1 VELSDWRDWSGLHQR
16 ATRFRQEGSCSKR
29 SSKGKILME
38 VALTLYTI
46 FATVVVIWCSIPRTR
61 PSVNYVT
68 ISRTMLNC
76 LRQWNDDLVVVEV
89 RGARRCVI
97 QDALNVSPDQLP
109 LLLRWIPP
117 RTTIVLCGASEVLRC
132 RSEVAMTLLRVGIEV
147 VYVLEDDRHSS
158 TAPTAPC
165 VATPLL

>member
-1 VELSDWRDWSGLHQR
+1 
-16 ATRFRQEGSCSKR
+16 
-29 SSKGKILME
+29 
-38 VALTLYTI
+38 
-46 FATVVVIWCSIPRTR
+46 
-61 PSVNYVT
+61 
-68 ISRTMLNC
+68 MLNC

-89 RGARRCVI
+89 RGARRYVI

-147 VYVLEDDRHSS
+147 VYILEDDRHSS
-158 TAPTAPC
+158 TAPSAPW